1 MLTLPLHI
9 EFRRDPP
16 DSPSAWLIP
25 GGDAEVWLREL
36 VAAGLAT
43 ATTALL
49 VVPGS
54 NPAERRGV
62 LALPGAGANVTRV
75 PWRWQPYA
83 RLAKRLYL
91 PVNSALVPAIA
102 EDELETLLAD
112 DNVYMFHP
120 VAGLVAFDAA
130 RSLRVADLLAT
141 PTESAADW
149 LHARP
154 GFGFVKRL
162 WSVEPQHTFDLG
174 SLLDAVRGDIGT
186 APLDVDSLPPSPLE
200 PDDGTMSKL
209 AQGGKAALAAMVKYL
224 AQFSPKT
231 AMRPT
236 WVNAV
241 EAWAQR
247 VLGERVQGLD
257 AVRNREILRL
267 LRLLEQDPDQGLK
280 YALPLFG
287 DPHRG
292 QAAPGGRLGERNVAY
307 TGTSSGGAA
316 DPWEV
321 QEQHRQSLERR
332 YRELATRELQLGR
345 HARAAYI
352 LANLLGDY
360 ANAASA
366 LEQGRM
372 YREAAVIYRERL
384 KRPLEEAH
392 CLERGGLL
400 TEAITCYETLHEWEK
415 SGDLYVRLEQPAEAA
430 TAFENAVLKKRLDG
444 NSLEAARL
452 LEHKLTDGARAADE
466 LWAAWPDSL
475 QAVECLRSYFD
486 LLARRGAHDLALG
499 RAGELVSPTLATAS
513 TLAAVDQLAQLATNY
528 PSPQVQARAA
538 DTARVAIAAEL
549 PRSEHR
555 GRLLNALRQLVPADR
570 LLGRDCSR
578 FLQRSNVRPPQRVPH
593 LRKPNFRCELVREF
607 QLGDGIEWHASISV
621 GDAIVAAGYRGREV
635 VLRRACWDGKGNS
648 PLSDKPWLVDLPF
661 VGQPILLATD
671 RAAASH
677 VFVQVLGTSPFIG
690 IRAFL
695 PREGLGRLKVGSH
708 PSTTPATIAASCCPG
723 GPYWELARK
732 NGRIVLSQY
741 RHDGQLV
748 STRDVEDERAI
759 GDGVASVLARHQRVY
774 VAVGETLHLIGGH
787 APKRIALPD
796 NPLRL
801 AGSAVHTRPRVA
813 ASFASGGAVIWDYPD
828 TASVEA
834 FGKDLESPQAT
845 FTPHGW
851 LIVAAKEESHV
862 YLTQD
867 SKLTFKAIGPGSNS
881 PPIAVMATD
890 HAQQYATLTSDG
902 RVAVYSI
909 PNVQ

>member
-9 EFRRDPP
+9 EYRRGAADAPT
-16 DSPSAWLIP
+16 AWLIP

-36 VAAGLAT
+36 VDAGLAT
-43 ATTALL
+43 ATTALMVL
-49 VVPGS
+49 PGAT
-54 NPAERRGV
+54 PVERRGV
-62 LALPGAGANVTRV
+62 LVLPDAGASVTRV
-75 PWRWQPYA
+75 PSRWQPYA
-83 RLAKRLYL
+83 RLARQLYL
-91 PVNSALVPAIA
+91 PLNAALVPAIA

-112 DNVYMFHP
+112 DAVYLFHP
-120 VAGLVAFDAA
+120 VAGLVAFDATC
-130 RSLRVADLLAT
+130 SLRVADLLAT

-154 GFGFVKRL
+154 GFGYIKRL
-162 WSVEPQHTFDLG
+162 WSVEPQQTFDLG
-174 SLLDAVRGDIGT
+174 SLLDAARGDIGT
-186 APLDVDSLPPSPLE
+186 KPIDVDLLPRSPLE

-209 AQGGKAALAAMVKYL
+209 AQGGKAALAAMVAYL
-224 AQFSPKT
+224 TQFSPQT

-241 EAWAQR
+241 EAWAHR
-247 VLGERVQGLD
+247 VLGQRVQGLD
-257 AVRNREILRL
+257 ATRNREILRL

-307 TGTSSGGAA
+307 TGTRSGGAA

-332 YRELATRELQLGR
+332 YRELANRELQLGR

-400 TEAITCYETLHEWEK
+400 TEAITCYEALHEWEK
-415 SGDLYVRLEQPAEAA
+415 SGDLYARLEQPVEAA
-430 TAFENAVLKKRLDG
+430 AAFESAVVKKRLEG
-444 NSLEAARL
+444 NSQEAARL
-452 LEHKLTDGARAADE
+452 LEHKLADGARAADE
-466 LWAAWPDSL
+466 LWAAWPDSR

-486 LLARRGAHDLALG
+486 LLARRGAHDLALS
-499 RAGELVSPTLATAS
+499 RAGELVAPTLASAS
-513 TLAAVDQLAQLATNY
+513 RLAAVDQLAQLATNY

-538 DTARVAIAAEL
+538 DTARVAISAEL

-570 LLGRDCSR
+570 LLSRDCAR
-578 FLQRSNVRPPQRVPH
+578 FQQQSNVRQPQRVSQV
-593 LRKPNFRCELVREF
+593 RRPNFRCELVREF
-607 QLGDGIEWHASISV
+607 HFGEHIEWHTAITL
-621 GDAIVAAGYRGREV
+621 GDSFVAAGYDGREV
-635 VLRRACWDGKGNS
+635 VMRRARWNGEGSS
-648 PLSDKPWLVDLPF
+648 PLSQKPWIVESSF

-671 RAAASH
+671 RAAAST
-677 VFVQVLGTSPFIG
+677 VFAHVLGAPPFDN
-690 IRAFL
+690 IRDFL
-695 PREGLGRLKVGSH
+695 PRDGLGRLNVGSH
-708 PSTTPATIAASCCPG
+708 PSATSQTIAASCCPG

-748 STRDVEDERAI
+748 STHDVDDEQAI
-759 GDGVASVLARHQRVY
+759 GSGVASVLARHQRVY
-774 VAVGETLHLIGGH
+774 VAIDETLHLIGGH
-787 APKRIALPD
+787 APKRIELPD

-813 ASFASGGAVIWDYPD
+813 ASFARGGAVIWDYPD

-851 LIVAAKEESHV
+851 LVVAAQEESHV

-890 HAQQYATLTSDG
+890 HARQYATLTRDG
-902 RVAVYSI
+902 RVAVYGI